1 MSLKA
6 ALPTN
11 FFWDAATGQAGIMWR
26 NPYRICIMLA
36 QIFFNIGFGGGE
48 GIFVTYVVYRFH
60 LFLLPRATMLF
71 WIVLLLEVSFMSSV
85 IGVVINTKFIVP
97 KLGLVNTILL
107 NGIGG
112 AIFSV
117 FQAYENKLG
126 SFMWLVALGNIVG
139 AATRALIGT
148 AYFSQGSEMEK
159 SQISASFRFAESGG
173 KVSGKLVVGGIYL
186 PWFISKGGM
195 LCGFKLVDIN
205 AGLWDNDETNAM
217 KQNDPNCKV
226 GLFGG
231 TFGSGE
237 PWAILAIA
245 WTLSTVFVII
255 AQKFKQHDNYTMESK
270 VVEVA
275 G

>member
-1 MSLKA
+1 MYHHRRPSGAFRPPDASAA
-6 ALPTN
+6 ALGHN
-11 FFWDAATGQAGIMWR
+11 FALAA
-26 NPYRICIMLA
+26 
-36 QIFFNIGFGGGE
+36 
-48 GIFVTYVVYRFH
+48 
-60 LFLLPRATMLF
+60 
-71 WIVLLLEVSFMSSV
+71 
-85 IGVVINTKFIVP
+85 K
-97 KLGLVNTILL
+97 
-107 NGIGG
+107 
-112 AIFSV
+112 
-117 FQAYENKLG
+117 
-126 SFMWLVALGNIVG
+126 IVG
-139 AATRALIGT
+139 LTPQR
-148 AYFSQGSEMEK
+148 
-159 SQISASFRFAESGG
+159 AESGG

-255 AQKFKQHDNYTMESK
+255 AQKFKQHDNYECLRTTRRKRLKSIDGAK
-270 VVEVA
+270 T
-275 G
+275 

>member
-48 GIFVTYVVYRFH
+48 GIFVTYVVNRFH

-71 WIVLLLEVSFMSSV
+71 WIILLLEVGFVSSV
-85 IGVVINTKFIVP
+85 IGVAISTKFIVP

-126 SFMWLVALGNIVG
+126 SFMWLAALGSIFV
-139 AATRALIGT
+139 AATRSLIAT
-148 AYFSQGSEMEK
+148 TYFSQGSEMEK
-159 SQISASFRFAESGG
+159 SQISASFRLTESGG
-173 KVSGKLVVGGIYL
+173 KVIGKLVVGGIYL

-205 AGLWDNDETNAM
+205 TGLWHNDETNAT
-217 KQNDPNCKV
+217 KQNDPNCEV

-231 TFGSGE
+231 TFGSDE
-237 PWAILAIA
+237 PMAILAIA
-245 WTLSTVFVII
+245 RALAMVFVII